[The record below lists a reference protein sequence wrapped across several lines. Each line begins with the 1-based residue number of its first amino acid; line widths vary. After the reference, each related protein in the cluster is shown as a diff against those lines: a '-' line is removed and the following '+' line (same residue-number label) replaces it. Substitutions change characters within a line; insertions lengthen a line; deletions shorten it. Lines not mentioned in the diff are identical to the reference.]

1 MKKFTIGA
9 ALLSIMFTGI
19 NAQSLKS
26 PDGKFE
32 ANFQLRNGVP
42 FYNLKY
48 NGNVVVEDSKLG
60 LRLFK
65 DASIKFASE
74 IAKPEDASFDLNNGF
89 TKIAEKRD
97 SKNET
102 WQPILGEKKN
112 YINDYN
118 ELAITLNQTSSD
130 RSIVVKFRLFN
141 DGLGFRYEFPQQ
153 KNLNYFVIRE
163 EDSEIDFPTDMKA
176 WWIVADYDS
185 QEYQYQTTK
194 ISEIPTQWPNAYDG
208 NASQKLIKNAVQSP
222 LMLKKEGK

>member
-65 DASIKFASE
+65 DASIKFTSE
-74 IAKPEDASFDLNNGF
+74 IAKHEDASFDLNNGF

-97 SKNET
+97 SKNE
-102 WQPILGEKKN
+102 N
-112 YINDYN
+112 
-118 ELAITLNQTSSD
+118 
-130 RSIVVKFRLFN
+130 
-141 DGLGFRYEFPQQ
+141 
-153 KNLNYFVIRE
+153 
-163 EDSEIDFPTDMKA
+163 
-176 WWIVADYDS
+176 
-185 QEYQYQTTK
+185 
-194 ISEIPTQWPNAYDG
+194 
-208 NASQKLIKNAVQSP
+208 
-222 LMLKKEGK
+222 